1 MTLLN
6 KFILTDFNLNV
17 KKCKKCSLNLIKL
30 FLVPI
35 TKYLEVQYQIHLQGW
50 KMKALTKCSIPLSH
64 ICNQIL
70 AWATDICL
78 NLH

>member
-6 KFILTDFNLNV
+6 KFVPADLNLSV
-17 KKCKKCSLNLIKL
+17 KKCNKCSLNLIK
-30 FLVPI
+30 FFPVPI
-35 TKYLEVQYQIHLQGW
+35 TKYLEVQYQICLQGW
-50 KMKALTKCSIPLSH
+50 KMQSVTKCSKPLSH

-70 AWATDICL
+70 VWATDICL

>member
-6 KFILTDFNLNV
+6 KFIPSDFNLNV

-30 FLVPI
+30 YLVPI
-35 TKYLEVQYQIHLQGW
+35 TKYLEVQYHICSQGW
-50 KMKALTKCSIPLSH
+50 KMKAVTKCSIPPNY

-70 AWATDICL
+70 VWATDICL